1 MNSSQT
7 LPMVFCIDDNF
18 APHLAA
24 LLTSIIANTQSGNSF
39 IFYVFSAEL
48 SEENKMK
55 LKHTVGENHHIAF
68 NHINAKQFENSQ
80 VSQCFSSRLSIVTY
94 FRILIPEVLKELQT
108 KVLFMDADM
117 IVNTDLAELFAI
129 DLNGQVAGVVKDSLV
144 EKFTHAQSLGIAAES
159 YFNAGLIMMD
169 LPAWRQKEISRKAM
183 ELINLGK
190 NFKFNDQDILNIT
203 LERNLHFFDDAWNVQ
218 QSSLE
223 RFTVVKDAK
232 AIHYN
237 GAEKPWQF
245 ASIHPFTQLYLHYKG
260 LSPYAD
266 TPLVHF
272 LDEHDKRLIERIF
285 QTQSTHIYIY
295 GAGQKGRR
303 LASYLQTE
311 APEISLVG
319 MIDSSPQMTVF
330 NGVQVSSILP
340 RLKNEVI
347 VVASFA
353 YADEIVEQLMQRSVP
368 LNRIIALCD
377 RV

>member
-1 MNSSQT
+1 MNSPQT
-7 LPMVFCIDDNF
+7 LSMVFCIDDNF

-24 LLTSIIANTQSGNSF
+24 LLTSIIVNTQPGNSF
-39 IFYVFSAEL
+39 TFYVFSAEL
-48 SEENKMK
+48 SEDNKTK
-55 LKHTVGENHHIAF
+55 LKRTVGESHHIAF
-68 NHINAKQFENSQ
+68 NHMNATQFDNTQ
-80 VSQCFSSRLSIVTY
+80 VSQYFSSRLSIVTY
-94 FRILIPEVLKELQT
+94 FRILIPEILKELQT

-129 DLNGQVAGVVKDSLV
+129 DRNGQVAGVVKDSLV
-144 EKFTHAQSLGIAAES
+144 EKSTHAQSLRVAPES

-169 LPAWRQKEISRKAM
+169 LCAWRQKEISRKAM
-183 ELINLGK
+183 DLVNSGK
-190 NFKFNDQDILNIT
+190 HYKFNDQDILNIT
-203 LERNLHFFDDAWNVQ
+203 LEGYLHFFDDAWNVQ

-223 RFTVVKDAK
+223 RFTAIKDAK
-232 AIHYN
+232 TIHYN

-245 ASIHPFTQLYLHYKG
+245 ASIHPFTQLYLQYKG

-272 LDEHDKRLIERIF
+272 LDTHDKRLIERIF
-285 QTQSTHIYIY
+285 QSQSSHIYIY

-303 LASYLQTE
+303 LARYLQTE

-319 MIDSSPQMTVF
+319 MIDRFPQMTVF
-330 NGVQVSSILP
+330 NGVQVSSTLP
-340 RLKNEVI
+340 RLKDEVI

-353 YADEIVEQLMQRSVP
+353 YADEIVEQLMQSSVP
-368 LNRIIALCD
+368 LNKIIAICN